1 MLSPTPD
8 RAIRRAVEDTSAD
21 ACEDGTMSGHEGESV
36 AAMQPLIEAD
46 GVGAVIDGET
56 LLAPTDIRVE
66 PGMALAVRGRN
77 GSGKTTLLRILSG
90 RLRPSSGTAT
100 IGGRTIDDRDRTVRR
115 SVSALIGT
123 PAYAPDLTLREHLRY
138 ISTTWGV
145 TGQAADDA
153 ADELLVAL
161 RIDTLAR
168 RFATELSSGQSQL
181 FALATALVRPFD
193 VLVLDE
199 PEQRLDAERRGLVAD
214 RILLA
219 KERGAAIVFASHDAG
234 LVERV
239 ADEAIT
245 VEAP

>member
-1 MLSPTPD
+1 MAEHDTDPG
-8 RAIRRAVEDTSAD
+8 AAV
-21 ACEDGTMSGHEGESV
+21 
-36 AAMQPLIEAD
+36 QPLIEATD
-46 GVGAVIDGET
+46 IGAVIDGEV
-56 LLAPTDIRVE
+56 LLSPTDIRVD

-90 RLRPSSGTAT
+90 RLRPSSGAAT
-100 IGGRTIDDRDRTVRR
+100 IDGRTIDDRDRAVRR

-123 PAYAPDLTLREHLRY
+123 PAYAADLTLREHLRY

-153 ADELLVAL
+153 ADELLHAF
-161 RIDTLAR
+161 RIDALAR
-168 RFATELSSGQSQL
+168 RFVTELSSGQSQL

-193 VLVLDE
+193 VLILDE
-199 PEQRLDAERRGLVAD
+199 PEQRLDAERRNVVAE
-214 RILLA
+214 RVLLA
-219 KERGAAIVFASHDAG
+219 KERGAAIVFASHNTE
-234 LVERV
+234 LIERI

>member
-1 MLSPTPD
+1 MAEHDTDPG
-8 RAIRRAVEDTSAD
+8 AAV
-21 ACEDGTMSGHEGESV
+21 
-36 AAMQPLIEAD
+36 QPLIEATD
-46 GVGAVIDGET
+46 IGAVIDGEV
-56 LLAPTDIRVE
+56 LLSPTDIRVD

-100 IGGRTIDDRDRTVRR
+100 IDGRTIDDRDRTVRR
-115 SVSALIGT
+115 AVSALIGT
-123 PAYAPDLTLREHLRY
+123 PAYAADLTLREHLRY

-153 ADELLVAL
+153 TDELLHAF
-161 RIDTLAR
+161 RIDALAR
-168 RFATELSSGQSQL
+168 RFVTELSSGQSQL

-193 VLVLDE
+193 VLILDE
-199 PEQRLDAERRGLVAD
+199 PEQRLDAERRNVVAE
-214 RILLA
+214 RVLLA
-219 KERGAAIVFASHDAG
+219 KERGAAIVFASHNPE
-234 LVERV
+234 LIERI

>member
-1 MLSPTPD
+1 MAEQDTDPG
-8 RAIRRAVEDTSAD
+8 AAV
-21 ACEDGTMSGHEGESV
+21 
-36 AAMQPLIEAD
+36 QPLIEATD
-46 GVGAVIDGET
+46 IGAVIDGEV
-56 LLAPTDIRVE
+56 LLSPTDIRVE

-100 IGGRTIDDRDRTVRR
+100 IGGRTIDDRDRAVRR

-123 PAYAPDLTLREHLRY
+123 PAYAADLTLREHLRY

-153 ADELLVAL
+153 ADELLHAF
-161 RIDTLAR
+161 RIDALSR
-168 RFATELSSGQSQL
+168 RFVTELSSGQSQL

-193 VLVLDE
+193 VLILDE
-199 PEQRLDAERRGLVAD
+199 PEQRLDAERRDVVAE
-214 RILLA
+214 RVLLA
-219 KERGAAIVFASHDAG
+219 KERGAAIVFASHNTE
-234 LVERV
+234 LIERI

>member
-1 MLSPTPD
+1 MGEHDMGEPTS
-8 RAIRRAVEDTSAD
+8 E
-21 ACEDGTMSGHEGESV
+21 
-36 AAMQPLIEAD
+36 QPLIEAN
-46 GVGAVIDGET
+46 GIGAVIDGEV
-56 LLAPTDIRVE
+56 LLAPTDIRVD

-100 IGGRTIDDRDRTVRR
+100 IRGRTIDDRDRSVRR

-123 PAYAPDLTLREHLRY
+123 PAYAADLTLREHLRY

-153 ADELLVAL
+153 ADELLDVL
-161 RIDTLAR
+161 RIDTLAK
-168 RFATELSSGQSQL
+168 RFVTELSSGQSQL

-193 VLVLDE
+193 VLILDE
-199 PEQRLDAERRGLVAD
+199 PEQRLDAERRNVVAE
-214 RILLA
+214 RVLLA
-219 KERGAAIVFASHDAG
+219 KERGAAIVFASHNSE
-234 LVERV
+234 LIERI

>member
-1 MLSPTPD
+1 MGDDDMDEPTGAQP
-8 RAIRRAVEDTSAD
+8 
-21 ACEDGTMSGHEGESV
+21 EGEQSEGV
-36 AAMQPLIEAD
+36 PPLIEAS
-46 GVGAVIDGET
+46 GIGAVIDGEV
-56 LLAPTDIRVE
+56 LLSPTDIRVD

-100 IGGRTIDDRDRTVRR
+100 IHGRTIDDRDRGVRR

-123 PAYAPDLTLREHLRY
+123 PAYAADLTLREHLRY

-153 ADELLVAL
+153 ADELLEVL

-168 RFATELSSGQSQL
+168 RFVTELSSGQSQL

-193 VLVLDE
+193 VLILDE
-199 PEQRLDAERRGLVAD
+199 PEQRLDAERRNVVAE
-214 RILLA
+214 RVLLA
-219 KERGAAIVFASHDAG
+219 KERGAAIVFASHNSE
-234 LVERV
+234 LIERI